1 MNKQKW
7 QVRSPVNQ
15 EILDEVDLTDLGE
28 LPGLFLKAKQT
39 QEKWALVKV
48 SERARLLVDLKE
60 VIIQHMDE
68 ISDLICK
75 ENGKPRTEAMVH
87 DIITSLESIHYFA
100 KSGVKT
106 LKDQRIHL
114 GSPLFLLRKSY
125 LIHRPLG
132 VISVISPWNFPLF
145 FPITEICMAVLAG
158 NAVIFKPSE
167 YAMLIG
173 RKIQSLFE
181 EAGFPR
187 HLVETVYGDGK
198 LGAAIIDQ
206 RPAKIF
212 FTGSVATG
220 KKIMGQAS
228 QYLIPVNLELGGKDP
243 MIVLPDANV
252 DFATSAALW
261 GAFAN
266 SGQICASTQRILIPE
281 AMKDAFIKSFKEK
294 AEKLRHIPND
304 SAKTDLGAITMP
316 KQKEVYDRQLAD
328 AKSRSLEVVTGG
340 EWQKDRVSL
349 EPTVFMGNHIEES
362 DVYLNETFG
371 PIKTITTY
379 QSVSEAIEKAN
390 NTKYGL
396 LASVITSNPALGLR
410 VAKQIEAGTVIVNEV
425 AFTAGAPETPWGGV
439 KESGFGTKHSDK
451 GLLEFVHS
459 QHINMPKRS
468 LYTFK
473 SLWWF
478 PYSPFQYETFRTYA
492 KLHRSS
498 WFSKLA
504 SIPWLLWNFT
514 HLIKSEKR
522 L

>member
-1 MNKQKW
+1 MSKTKW
-7 QVRSPVNQ
+7 AVKSPLNQ
-15 EILDEVDLTDLGE
+15 EIIEEIDLTDPAD
-28 LPGLFLKAKQT
+28 LPGIFLRAKQT

-48 SERARLLVDLKE
+48 SERAKLLFDLKE

-68 ISDLICK
+68 ISSLICK
-75 ENGKPRTEAMVH
+75 ENGKPRAEAMVH
-87 DIITSLESIHYFA
+87 DIITTLESIHYFA
-100 KSGVKT
+100 KSGAKT
-106 LKDQRIHL
+106 LKTQRVSL

-132 VISVISPWNFPLF
+132 VVSVISPWNFPLF
-145 FPITEICMAVLAG
+145 FPMTEICMAVLAG
-158 NAVIFKPSE
+158 NAVVFKPSE

-187 HLVETVYGDGK
+187 HLVETVYGEGA
-198 LGAAIIDQ
+198 LGAAVIDQ
-206 RPAKIF
+206 KPAKIF

-220 KKIMGQAS
+220 KRIMAQAS

-243 MIVLPDANV
+243 MLVLPDANV

-281 AMKDAFIKSFKEK
+281 AMKESFVKSFKSK
-294 AEKLRHIPND
+294 IEKLRHLPSD
-304 SAKTDLGAITMP
+304 SAQTDLGVITMP
-316 KQKEVYDRQLAD
+316 KQKEVYERQLSD
-328 AKSRSLEVVTGG
+328 AKNRSLEFVTGG
-340 EWQKDRVSL
+340 EWRQDRTSL
-349 EPTVFMGNHIEES
+349 EPTVIMGSHIEES
-362 DVYLNETFG
+362 DVYCNETFG

-390 NTKYGL
+390 NTPYGL
-396 LASVITSNPALGLR
+396 LASVITSNPALGFR

-451 GLLEFVHS
+451 GLLEFVHT
-459 QHINMPKRS
+459 QHINVPKRS
-468 LYTFK
+468 FFSFK

-478 PYSPFQYETFRTYA
+478 PYTPFQYETFRSYA

-498 WFSKLA
+498 WILKLA
-504 SIPWLLWNFT
+504 AIPWLLWNFT
-514 HLIKSEKR
+514 HMIKSEKR